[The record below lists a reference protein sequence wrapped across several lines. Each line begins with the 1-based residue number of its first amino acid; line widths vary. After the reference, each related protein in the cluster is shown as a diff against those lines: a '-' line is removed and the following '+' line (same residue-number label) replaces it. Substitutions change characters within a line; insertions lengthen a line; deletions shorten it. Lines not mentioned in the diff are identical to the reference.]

1 MADYTELKESIKEH
15 EGFVDH
21 IYRDSLGLPTIFWGH
36 LVLDTDDYVEG
47 VNYSVEDAERCF
59 NKDFNIAL
67 QSAEKLI
74 GDIEV
79 NHIQKCVIIECVYQL
94 GGPRFSKFKKFWQ
107 AMRDGDMEKAA
118 DEMIDSR
125 WHKQTPGRCEKAA
138 AKIRSSNK

>member
-1 MADYTELKESIKEH
+1 MDTYNELKQEIKSH
-15 EGFVDH
+15 EGYRDH
-21 IYRDSLGLPTIFWGH
+21 IYKDSLGIPTIFWGH

-47 VNYSVEDAERCF
+47 VNYSIEDAEKCF
-59 NKDFNIAL
+59 DKDFNIAL
-67 QSAEKLI
+67 QGAEKLI
-74 GDIEV
+74 GDIPV

-107 AMRDGDMEKAA
+107 AMRDGNMEKAA

>member
-1 MADYTELKESIKEH
+1 MADYTELKDSIKEH

-36 LVLDTDDYVEG
+36 LVLDTDDFTEG
-47 VNYSVEDAERCF
+47 VNYSVEDAEKCF

-94 GGPRFSKFKKFWQ
+94 GGPRCSKFKKFWQ